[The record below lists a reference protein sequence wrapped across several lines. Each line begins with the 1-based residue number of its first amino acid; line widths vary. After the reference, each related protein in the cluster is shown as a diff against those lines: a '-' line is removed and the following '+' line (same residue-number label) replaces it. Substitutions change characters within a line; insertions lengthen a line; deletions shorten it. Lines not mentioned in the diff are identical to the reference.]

1 MSFQKFEDPTET
13 TAVEAG
19 TVRLE
24 GLFKQSMKETNF
36 PFGSIKFSKTES
48 IPLNTPKILVNTS
61 LKGYSQKGRVICCGW
76 EWNLRGKREN
86 LK

>member
-24 GLFKQSMKETNF
+24 GLFKQSMKEMNF
-36 PFGSIKFSKTES
+36 PFGSIKFSKTDY
-48 IPLNTPKILVNTS
+48 P
-61 LKGYSQKGRVICCGW
+61 
-76 EWNLRGKREN
+76 
-86 LK
+86 